1 MCIVRE
7 LSNGGLPLPEVVT
20 EDVTLH
26 CEVDG
31 EGDPVTV
38 VAHGLTNN
46 CRELAALT
54 PMVPGTKVRF
64 DFRGHGRSSA
74 PENGYRF
81 DDLARDLD
89 AVATAYG
96 ATRAVGT
103 SLGAGAI
110 ANLVSRDPDRFERM
124 VWLLPAALDLPFG
137 FKDRYLELA
146 ASLDGKTPEEALAV
160 IVSDPERVAQY
171 VQTPWRLEMDK
182 VMWEHLHPEG
192 VARAIREVIEDWPV
206 PDRELLRKVTT
217 PTLLICIEGDDIHP
231 AELGRILHDLLPSSE
246 LLMFE
251 SETALFQAIPMLV
264 QRVGEF
270 LLR

>member
-1 MCIVRE
+1 
-7 LSNGGLPLPEVVT
+7 LPEIVT

-64 DFRGHGRSSA
+64 DFRGHGRSGA
-74 PENGYRF
+74 PEAGYRF
-81 DDLARDLD
+81 EDFARDLD
-89 AVATAYG
+89 AVADAYG

-110 ANLVSRDPDRFERM
+110 ANLVSREPDRFERM
-124 VWLLPAALDLPFG
+124 VWLLPAGLDLPFG
-137 FKDRYLELA
+137 FKDRYRELA
-146 ASLDGKTPEEALAV
+146 ASLDGKTPEEALAA

-171 VQTPWRLEMDK
+171 VQTPWKLDVDK
-182 VMWEHLHPEG
+182 VMWEHAHPDG
-192 VARAIREVIEDWPV
+192 VARAIRGVIEDWPV
-206 PDRELLRKVTT
+206 PHRDLLRRVTA
-217 PTLLICIEGDDIHP
+217 PTLLVCIEGDEIHP
-231 AELGRILHDLLPSSE
+231 AELGRILNDLLRSSE
-246 LLMFE
+246 LIMFE
-251 SETALFQAIPMLV
+251 SEMALFQAIPSLV
-264 QRVGEF
+264 PRVGAF
-270 LLR
+270 LTGND